1 MTVRRRRPVPALRH
15 DAQPVLPPHVQGG
28 ERSPMPSIQ
37 ELLQSFIKVRGV
49 RSALVVGSDG
59 LVLESSLSSEGEPV
73 DVDAV
78 GAVAA
83 SGLVPALE
91 LGIQTGHGSL
101 TQAIYEYRDALIV
114 IEALGDDAVLVIVTD
129 LLANLGLLR
138 LQARKARPDL
148 ARALRG

>member
-1 MTVRRRRPVPALRH
+1 
-15 DAQPVLPPHVQGG
+15 
-28 ERSPMPSIQ
+28 MPSIQ
-37 ELLQSFIKVRGV
+37 ELLHAFIKIRGV

-59 LVLESSLSSEGEPV
+59 LVLESALSSEGDPV
-73 DVDAV
+73 DVEAV

-83 SGLVPALE
+83 SGLVPAFE

-138 LQARKARPDL
+138 LQARKARQEL
-148 ARALRG
+148 SRALRG